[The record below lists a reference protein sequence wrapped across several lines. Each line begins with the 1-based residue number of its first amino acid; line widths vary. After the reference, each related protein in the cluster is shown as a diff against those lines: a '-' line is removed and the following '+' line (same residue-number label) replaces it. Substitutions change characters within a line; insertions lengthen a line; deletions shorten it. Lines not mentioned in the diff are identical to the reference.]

1 MVNRW
6 FVTPTEGV
14 CLLFINLYRVSVHT
28 FTYLGHV
35 GVSHALNVTPAKHTG
50 VCVFF
55 FFYGKMSFDSSSQTQ
70 ASECMKFQ
78 Y

>member
-28 FTYLGHV
+28 FIYLGHV

-50 VCVFF
+50 VCVCFF
-55 FFYGKMSFDSSSQTQ
+55 FMAKCHLIQAVRHKQ
-70 ASECMKFQ
+70 ASV
-78 Y
+78 